1 MSGISMERSDG
12 SGAGHHNPLTSF
24 CSISAYSG
32 CGGTNDKS
40 LGWPQSFSRYA
51 IAVPANRQ
59 DTNVLCQH
67 LWVSPGRPN
76 LPRQAGAASIQTTK
90 RIDQEFGE
98 NEHSK
103 PFSDVCKSLTI
114 SESEAARG
122 LWGRLTRAP
131 GVLTGKLVKG
141 GTVEALP
148 FSLSWQ
154 LVPLLHSSIAQVQLP
169 PMNTLERSPASWEEN
184 ARAVGGFDK
193 NFRSSLAQADR

>member
-1 MSGISMERSDG
+1 MERSDG

-24 CSISAYSG
+24 CSISAYSA
-32 CGGTNDKS
+32 CGDSSDKS

-67 LWVSPGRPN
+67 LWVFPGRLN
-76 LPRQAGAASIQTTK
+76 LPRQAGAASVQTTK

-114 SESEAARG
+114 SESVATG
-122 LWGRLTRAP
+122 DLWGQLTQAP
-131 GVLTGKLVKG
+131 GMLTVKAVKG
-141 GTVEALP
+141 GTAEALLS
-148 FSLSWQ
+148 SLSCQ
-154 LVPLLHSSIAQVQLP
+154 LVQLLQITITQTQLP
-169 PMNTLERSPASWEEN
+169 PMKTLEPSQASWEEN